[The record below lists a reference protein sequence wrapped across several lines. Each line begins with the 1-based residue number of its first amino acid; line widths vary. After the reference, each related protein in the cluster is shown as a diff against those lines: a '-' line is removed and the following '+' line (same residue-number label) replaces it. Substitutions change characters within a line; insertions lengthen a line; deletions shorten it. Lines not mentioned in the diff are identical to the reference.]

1 MKALIT
7 GINGFVG
14 EYLSDFLISNQIDVY
29 GTVLSEE
36 ASIEN
41 ISDNKIFKMDLLD
54 KNEVNKIIVEI
65 KPDYIFHLAGQSS
78 VALSWKK
85 PDLTINVNV
94 IGTINLLE
102 AVKLYSN
109 KSRVLI
115 IGSSDQYGIVNPEQC
130 PISENTPMNPQSPY
144 ATSKKT
150 QEEIAIQ
157 YFKAFKINTII
168 VRAFNHIGPKQ
179 NKGFVI
185 ADFASQIAEIEKE
198 KKAAI
203 IKVGNLDAK
212 RDFTDVR
219 DVVRAYY
226 LVMTNGKPGEIYNVG
241 SGITYKIKEILD
253 KLLSLAKVTI
263 YIEKD
268 NDKMR
273 PSDVPLIQCDNSKIS
288 TECGWTLQY
297 PIDQTLIDTLNYWR
311 RCSS

>member
-54 KNEVNKIIVEI
+54 KNEVNKIIAEI

-157 YFKAFKINTII
+157 YFKTFKIDTII

-253 KLLSLAKVTI
+253 KLLSLAKVSI

>member
-54 KNEVNKIIVEI
+54 KNEVNKIIAEI

-253 KLLSLAKVTI
+253 KLLSLAKVSI

>member
-36 ASIEN
+36 VSIEN

-54 KNEVNKIIVEI
+54 KNEVNKIIAEI
-65 KPDYIFHLAGQSS
+65 NPDYIFHLAGQSS

-157 YFKAFKINTII
+157 YFKAFKIDTII

-253 KLLSLAKVTI
+253 KLLSLAKVSI

>member
-54 KNEVNKIIVEI
+54 KNEVNKIIAEI

-157 YFKAFKINTII
+157 YFKAFKIDTII

-253 KLLSLAKVTI
+253 KLLSLAKVSI

>member
-54 KNEVNKIIVEI
+54 KNEVNKIIAEI

-226 LVMTNGKPGEIYNVG
+226 LVMTNGKSGEIYNVG

-253 KLLSLAKVTI
+253 KLLSLAKISI

>member
-54 KNEVNKIIVEI
+54 KNEVNKIIAEI

-157 YFKAFKINTII
+157 YFKALKIDTII

-253 KLLSLAKVTI
+253 KLLSLAKVSI

>member
-36 ASIEN
+36 VSIEN

-54 KNEVNKIIVEI
+54 KNEVNKIIAEI

-157 YFKAFKINTII
+157 YFKAFKIDTII

-226 LVMTNGKPGEIYNVG
+226 FVMTNGKSGEIYNVG

-253 KLLSLAKVTI
+253 KLLSLAKVSI

-297 PIDQTLIDTLNYWR
+297 QIDQTLIDTLNYWR

>member
-36 ASIEN
+36 VSIEN

-54 KNEVNKIIVEI
+54 KNEVNKIIAEI
-65 KPDYIFHLAGQSS
+65 NPDYIFHLAGQSS

-109 KSRVLI
+109 KSKVLI
-115 IGSSDQYGIVNPEQC
+115 VGSSDQYGIVNPEQC

-157 YFKAFKINTII
+157 YFKAFKIDTII

-253 KLLSLAKVTI
+253 KLLSLAKVSI